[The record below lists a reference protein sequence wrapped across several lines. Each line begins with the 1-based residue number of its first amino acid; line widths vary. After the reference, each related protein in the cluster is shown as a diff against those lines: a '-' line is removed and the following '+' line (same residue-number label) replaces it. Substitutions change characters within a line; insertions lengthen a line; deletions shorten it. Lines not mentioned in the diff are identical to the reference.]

1 MIIGC
6 ERCHTKFNLDENLLK
21 ESGSKVRCSICKHVF
36 TAFPPKEEPEV
47 EGFKTEQIE
56 DVEIIPTEETDKE
69 EDVVPDFDKTVVTE
83 ALEGIGQGEGE
94 EGIEAISFEDIS
106 QLDSGF
112 LREQEE
118 EGVEA
123 DIDEAMGRAAKVE
136 EKILA
141 REEGERGEEIEEI
154 EEIKKPA
161 KPQPVIK
168 KRRRSAVW
176 ITILL
181 ILLILVGAAAAL
193 YVFKPDLL
201 FEYFPSFKKSLPKE
215 QVFDMGNKRLSINK
229 DPADLKGF
237 FVDSEKA
244 GKLFVVKGSI
254 TNNYPDKRSFI
265 RVRSNILN
273 SKGKVVKSKIAYA
286 GNPISDKELLSLSIV
301 EIDNRLMNKFGKDK
315 INTNI
320 LPNSSISF
328 MIIFSDLPKDIS
340 EFTVE
345 SISSFSAKK

>member
-1 MIIGC
+1 MIIEC
-6 ERCHTKFNLDENLLK
+6 ERCHTKFNLDEDLLK
-21 ESGSKVRCSICKHVF
+21 KSGSKVRCSICKHVF

-47 EGFKTEQIE
+47 EGFKTEKIE
-56 DVEIIPTEETDKE
+56 EAVIISQEETDKE
-69 EDVVPDFDKTVVTE
+69 EDIIPDVDKTIVTE
-83 ALEGIGQGEGE
+83 AFEGIGQGEDE

-106 QLDSGF
+106 QIDSGF

-118 EGVEA
+118 EGVEV
-123 DIDEAMGRAAKVE
+123 DIDEAMDRAAKVE

-141 REEGERGEEIEEI
+141 REEGEKEEEI
-154 EEIKKPA
+154 EEIKKPG
-161 KPQPVIK
+161 KPQPIIK
-168 KRRRSAVW
+168 KRRRSAAW
-176 ITILL
+176 TTILL
-181 ILLILVGAAAAL
+181 IVVILFGAAAAL

-215 QVFDMGNKRLSINK
+215 PVFDMGNKRLSVNR
-229 DPADLKGF
+229 DPADLKGY

-265 RVRSNILN
+265 RIRSNILN

-286 GNPISDKELLSLSIV
+286 GNTVSDTELLSLSMV
-301 EIDNRLMNKFGKDK
+301 EINNHLMNKFGKDNV
-315 INTNI
+315 NTNI
-320 LPNSSISF
+320 LPNSSIPF
-328 MIIFSDLPKDIS
+328 IIIFNELPEDIS

-345 SISSFSAKK
+345 PINSFPAEE

>member
-1 MIIGC
+1 MIIEC
-6 ERCHTKFNLDENLLK
+6 EKCHTKFNLDEDLLK

-36 TAFPPKEEPEV
+36 TAFPPKEEPEL
-47 EGFKTEQIE
+47 EGFKTEKIE
-56 DVEIIPTEETDKE
+56 EAEILLQEETDKE
-69 EDVVPDFDKTVVTE
+69 EDIIPDVDKTIVTE
-83 ALEGIGQGEGE
+83 ALEGIGQGEE
-94 EGIEAISFEDIS
+94 DEGIEAISFEDIS
-106 QLDSGF
+106 QIDSGF

-118 EGVEA
+118 EGGEV
-123 DIDEAMGRAAKVE
+123 DIDEAMDRAAKVE

-141 REEGERGEEIEEI
+141 QEEGEKREEI

-161 KPQPVIK
+161 KPQPIIK

-181 ILLILVGAAAAL
+181 IVLIIVGAAAAL

-201 FEYFPSFKKSLPKE
+201 FEYFPSLTKSLPKE
-215 QVFDMGNKRLSINK
+215 QVFDMGNKRLSINR
-229 DPADLKGF
+229 DPADLKGS

-254 TNNYPDKRSFI
+254 KNDYPDKRSFI
-265 RVRSNILN
+265 RVRSNILD

-286 GNPISDKELLSLSIV
+286 GNTVSDKELLSLSMV
-301 EIDNRLMNKFGKDK
+301 EINNRLMNKSGKD
-315 INTNI
+315 NVNANI

-328 MIIFSDLPKDIS
+328 MIIFDDLPKDIS

-345 SISSFSAKK
+345 SISSFPAEK

>member
-1 MIIGC
+1 MIIEC
-6 ERCHTKFNLDENLLK
+6 ERCHTKFNLDEGLLK

-36 TAFPPKEEPEV
+36 TAFPPKEEAEI
-47 EGFKTEQIE
+47 EGFKTEKIE
-56 DVEIIPTEETDKE
+56 KAEILPHEEIDKE
-69 EDVVPDFDKTVVTE
+69 EDIIPDVDKTIVTE
-83 ALEGIGQGEGE
+83 ALEGIGQGEEE

-118 EGVEA
+118 KEVEV
-123 DIDEAMGRAAKVE
+123 DIDEAMDRAAKVE

-141 REEGERGEEIEEI
+141 QEEGERGEEIEEI
-154 EEIKKPA
+154 KETA
-161 KPQPVIK
+161 TPQPIIK

-176 ITILL
+176 IAILL
-181 ILLILVGAAAAL
+181 IALILGGTAAAL

-215 QVFDMGNKRLSINK
+215 QVFDMGNKRLSINR
-229 DPADLKGF
+229 DPADLKGS

-265 RVRSNILN
+265 RVRSNILD

-286 GNPISDKELLSLSIV
+286 GNIFSDKELLSLSMV
-301 EIDNRLMNKFGKDK
+301 EINNRLMNKFGKDK
-315 INTNI
+315 VNTNI
-320 LPNSSISF
+320 LPNSSIPF
-328 MIIFSDLPKDIS
+328 MIIFGDLPEDIS

-345 SISSFSAKK
+345 SISSFPAEK

>member
-1 MIIGC
+1 MIIEC
-6 ERCHTKFNLDENLLK
+6 EKCHTKFNLDEDLLK

-36 TAFPPKEEPEV
+36 TAFPPKEEPEL
-47 EGFKTEQIE
+47 EGFKTEKIE
-56 DVEIIPTEETDKE
+56 EAEILLQEETDKE
-69 EDVVPDFDKTVVTE
+69 EDIIPDVDKTIVTE
-83 ALEGIGQGEGE
+83 ALEGIGQGEE
-94 EGIEAISFEDIS
+94 DEGIEAISFEDIS
-106 QLDSGF
+106 QIDSGF

-118 EGVEA
+118 EGGEV
-123 DIDEAMGRAAKVE
+123 DIDEAMDRAAKVE

-141 REEGERGEEIEEI
+141 QEEGEKREEI

-161 KPQPVIK
+161 KPQPIIK

-181 ILLILVGAAAAL
+181 IVLIIVGAAAAL

-201 FEYFPSFKKSLPKE
+201 FEYFPSLTKSLPKE
-215 QVFDMGNKRLSINK
+215 QVFDMGNKRLSINR
-229 DPADLKGF
+229 DPADLKGS

-254 TNNYPDKRSFI
+254 KNDYPDKRSFI
-265 RVRSNILN
+265 RVRSNILD

-286 GNPISDKELLSLSIV
+286 GNTVSDKELLSLSMV
-301 EIDNRLMNKFGKDK
+301 EINNRLMNKSGKDNV
-315 INTNI
+315 NTNI

-328 MIIFSDLPKDIS
+328 MIIFDDLPKDIS

-345 SISSFSAKK
+345 SISSFPAEK

>member
-1 MIIGC
+1 MIIEC
-6 ERCHTKFNLDENLLK
+6 EKCHTKFHLDEGLLK

-36 TAFPPKEEPEV
+36 TAFPPKEKPEV

-56 DVEIIPTEETDKE
+56 EVGITPAEGTDNE
-69 EDVVPDFDKTVVTE
+69 EDVTPDVDKTIVTE
-83 ALEGIGQGEGE
+83 ALEGIGQEE

-106 QLDSGF
+106 QLDSGV
-112 LREQEE
+112 LKEKEE
-118 EGVEA
+118 EGVKV
-123 DIDEAMGRAAKVE
+123 DIDEAMDRAAKVE

-141 REEGERGEEIEEI
+141 REEGEKGEEI

-168 KRRRSAVW
+168 KRRRSTAW

-181 ILLILVGAAAAL
+181 IVLILVGALAAL
-193 YVFKPDLL
+193 YIFKPDLL

-215 QVFDMGNKRLSINK
+215 QVFDMGNKRLSINR

-237 FVDSEKA
+237 FVESEKA

-265 RVRSNILN
+265 RVRSSILD

-286 GNPISDKELLSLSIV
+286 GNPISKKELVSLSMV
-301 EIDNRLMNKFGKDK
+301 EINKRLMNKFGKDN
-315 INTNI
+315 INTDI
-320 LPNSSISF
+320 LPNSSIPF
-328 MIIFSDLPKDIS
+328 MIIFGDLPEDIS

-345 SISSFSAKK
+345 PISSFPAEE